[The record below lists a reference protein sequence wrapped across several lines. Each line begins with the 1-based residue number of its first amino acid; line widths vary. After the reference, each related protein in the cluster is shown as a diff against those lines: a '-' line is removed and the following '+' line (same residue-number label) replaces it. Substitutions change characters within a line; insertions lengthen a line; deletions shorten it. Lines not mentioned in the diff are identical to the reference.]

1 MTAAHSI
8 LPLYPVKRTGVFW
21 RCYITMKRSTKILW
35 GVALVAIGVLYG
47 LKALNLIAFTLFFDG
62 WWTLFLIV
70 PCLIGLITEREKLGN
85 LIGLLLGVLLLLC
98 CQDVLSFDLLWKL
111 AIPVVIVLI
120 GLRLIIGNGF
130 GRKMQP
136 AYAGPTPEG
145 NRVRSAYAAFCG
157 SELRC
162 DGEVFEGAEL
172 TAVFGGVQC
181 DLRGALIEK
190 DCMIHVSATFGGI
203 DIQLPPSV
211 NVQIHSDSLFG
222 GISDK
227 THRTTLPG
235 VPTVYVNGTCL
246 FGGVNI
252 Q

>member
-1 MTAAHSI
+1 
-8 LPLYPVKRTGVFW
+8 
-21 RCYITMKRSTKILW
+21 MKRSTKILW

-47 LKALNLIAFTLFFDG
+47 LKALNLIEFTLFFDG

-70 PCLIGLITEREKLGN
+70 PCLVGLFTEREKMGN
-85 LIGLLLGVLLLLC
+85 LIGLLLGVFLLLC

-111 AIPVVIVLI
+111 AVPIVIVLI
-120 GLRLIIGNGF
+120 GIRLIF
-130 GRKMQP
+130 GSLWNRRLKP
-136 AYAGPTPEG
+136 IPAGPAPDGTG
-145 NRVRSAYAAFCG
+145 VRTAYAAFSG

-162 DGEVFEGAEL
+162 DGEVFEGAQL
-172 TAVFGGVQC
+172 TAVFGGVKC
-181 DLRGALIEK
+181 DLRGALIQR
-190 DCMIHVSATFGGI
+190 DCVIRASATFGGI
-203 DIQLPPSV
+203 DILLPPTV
-211 NVQIHSDSLFG
+211 NAQIRSDSLFG

-246 FGGVNI
+246 FGGVDI

>member
-1 MTAAHSI
+1 
-8 LPLYPVKRTGVFW
+8 
-21 RCYITMKRSTKILW
+21 MKRMTKILW
-35 GVALVAIGVLYG
+35 GVALVAVGVLYG
-47 LKALNLIAFTLFFDG
+47 LKALNIIDFTLFFDG

-70 PCLIGLITEREKLGN
+70 PCCIGLITEREKLGN
-85 LIGLLLGVLLLLC
+85 LVGLLLGVFLLLC
-98 CQDVLSFDLLWKL
+98 CQDILSFDLLWKL

-120 GLRLIIGNGF
+120 GLKLIFGNGF

-136 AYAGPTPEG
+136 AYAGPIPDG
-145 NRVRSAYAAFCG
+145 NRIRSAYAAFSS

-172 TAVFGGVQC
+172 TAVFGGVKC

-190 DCMIHVSATFGGI
+190 DCVIRVSATFGGV
-203 DIQLPPSV
+203 DILLPPSV
-211 NVQIHSDSLFG
+211 NVQIRSDSLFG

-227 THRTTLPG
+227 AHRTAIPG
-235 VPTVYVNGTCL
+235 VPTVYVQGTCL
-246 FGGVNI
+246 FGGVDI

>member
-1 MTAAHSI
+1 
-8 LPLYPVKRTGVFW
+8 
-21 RCYITMKRSTKILW
+21 MKRSTKILW

-47 LKALNLIAFTLFFDG
+47 LKALNLISFTLFFDG

-85 LIGLLLGVLLLLC
+85 LIGLLLGVFLLLC

-111 AIPVVIVLI
+111 AIPVMIVLI
-120 GLRLIIGNGF
+120 GLKLIFGNGF
-130 GRKMQP
+130 GRKLQP
-136 AYAGPTPEG
+136 AYAGPTPDG
-145 NRVRSAYAAFCG
+145 SRIRTAYAAFSG

-172 TAVFGGVQC
+172 TAVFGGVKC
-181 DLRGALIEK
+181 DLRGALIER
-190 DCMIHVSATFGGI
+190 DCVIHASATFGGI
-203 DIQLPPSV
+203 DILLPPSI

-227 THRTTLPG
+227 AHRTTIPG

-246 FGGVNI
+246 FGGVDI